1 MTTNFGLVGYGLWG
15 KHHARA
21 IRASPHCR
29 LAAIAC
35 ASAATA
41 AIARSDFPDVPVVI
55 SYQALL
61 DLSQVDAV
69 DIVVPNH
76 LHAEIATA
84 ALASGRNVLLE
95 KPLAL
100 TLAECDRII
109 EAEHQARHTLSVV
122 HQFRLSTQWGRIK
135 TMIDAGDIGEPRYAN
150 VSLFRFP
157 FRPGSDG
164 WRYQRSR
171 VGSWILEEPVHFF
184 DSVMWYFDSLGD
196 PISVSAVGNSR
207 QPEAGLVDNF
217 SCALRWLGGAYATI
231 TQTLT
236 AFENHQTVE
245 VVGTQGSIRAW
256 WSGASDRTPHPTFE
270 LKHSVPGGT
279 SGEVVDIGPSGEV
292 VELAETFARID
303 SVFSTHQPLVSA
315 KEARKRIVVCLEAE
329 RALTS
334 EMPVSLS
341 F

>member
-1 MTTNFGLVGYGLWG
+1 MTTNFGLIGYGLWG

-21 IRASPHCR
+21 IRASSHCR

-55 SYQALL
+55 GYQALL
-61 DLSQVDAV
+61 DLPQVDAV
-69 DIVVPNH
+69 DIVVPND

-109 EAEHQARHTLSVV
+109 EAEHRAERTLSVV

-135 TMIDAGDIGEPRYAN
+135 TMIDAGDIGEPRYAS

-164 WRYQRSR
+164 WRYQRAR

-217 SCALRWLGGAYATI
+217 SCVLRWSGGAYATI

-256 WSGASDRTPHPTFE
+256 WSGASDRTPYPTFE
-270 LKHSVPGGT
+270 LKRSVRGGT

-303 SVFSTHQPLVSA
+303 GAFSTHQPLVSA

-329 RALTS
+329 RALAS